1 MSAATVIRLRSRFDN
16 SLRSQTSSNST
27 RSVSSTS
34 FGEKSP
40 ISFLAPS
47 DGFGILDSS
56 FHNKFFSFSDRPASA
71 GVRDSGHPGL
81 EFLRLSFPID
91 EDHRERVVRSQLQ
104 GFPPSD
110 AAWLFPEWGLSMV
123 SSQAAR
129 RARSEPV
136 LPSFGWQIQRPNRPT
151 PDSRRDFLLKSAGR
165 YFGNRSCRTAC
176 PCLSRR

>member
-56 FHNKFFSFSDRPASA
+56 FDSNLFFSGRQASA
-71 GVRDSGHPGL
+71 GVRDSGHPEL
-81 EFLRLSFPID
+81 EFLQRSFPIG
-91 EDHRERVVRSQLQ
+91 EDHRERVARSQLQ
-104 GFPPSD
+104 DFPPSD
-110 AAWLFPEWGLSMV
+110 AAWSFPEWGLSMV
-123 SSQAAR
+123 SSQAPR
-129 RARSEPV
+129 RARSAPV

-151 PDSRRDFLLKSAGR
+151 PDSHHDFLPKSAGR